1 MYWKLNVQEARRHL
15 EGVAVVAVFLTIN
28 DELPN
33 TELEKIGEVLP
44 RIEVKYL
51 NGLLEAFVNSWHQ
64 VKGEESQT
72 AEVVNVEALLPQNR
86 DYLTYQANIFTWIQS
101 F

>member
-1 MYWKLNVQEARRHL
+1 M

-44 RIEVKYL
+44 RIEVNYM
-51 NGLLEAFVNSWHQ
+51 GCRLLL
-64 VKGEESQT
+64 T
-72 AEVVNVEALLPQNR
+72 ACTR
-86 DYLTYQANIFTWIQS
+86 
-101 F
+101 

>member
-1 MYWKLNVQEARRHL
+1 M
-15 EGVAVVAVFLTIN
+15 VAVFLTIN

-44 RIEVKYL
+44 RIEVLYIW
-51 NGLLEAFVNSWHQ
+51 GLQLLLKPIGHQ

-72 AEVVNVEALLPQNR
+72 AEVVNVEALLPQDR
-86 DYLTYQANIFTWIQS
+86 DYLTYQVDIFTWI
-101 F
+101 